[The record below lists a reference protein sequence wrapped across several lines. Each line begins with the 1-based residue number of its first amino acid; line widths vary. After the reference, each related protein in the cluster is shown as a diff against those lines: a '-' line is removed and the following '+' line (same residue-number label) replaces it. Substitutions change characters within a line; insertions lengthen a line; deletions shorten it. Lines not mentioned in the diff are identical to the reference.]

1 MTIGSINHG
10 EAADMGSTKMLSN
23 MRSNDRPLLTKPA
36 KLTFV
41 LTHISSTRILPTV
54 VI

>member
-10 EAADMGSTKMLSN
+10 EAADMGSKKVLSH
-23 MRSNDRPLLTKPA
+23 MRLNNRPLLTKPA

-41 LTHISSTRILPTV
+41 LTYISSTHVLPTV

>member
-10 EAADMGSTKMLSN
+10 EAADMGSKKMLSH
-23 MRSNDRPLLTKPA
+23 MRSNNCPLLTKPA

-41 LTHISSTRILPTV
+41 LTYISIIHILLTV